1 MHPHIDAGIEKA
13 LKLRYFRNKTPLG
26 DPPEQVELVGK
37 WFNLTRV
44 NMEIGDSRFVPLDDF
59 RKKVFDEVL
68 EFSRRYQCYIPWY
81 TYKLSI
87 DPGKRWSRVEI
98 EMHVYDE
105 LVIVDESEGI
115 YIRDED

>member
-1 MHPHIDAGIEKA
+1 LEID
-13 LKLRYFRNKTPLG
+13 
-26 DPPEQVELVGK
+26 
-37 WFNLTRV
+37 
-44 NMEIGDSRFVPLDDF
+44 DSRFVPLDDF